1 MFFCRLYELF
11 FSHGKAEICTNR
23 TTTLI
28 TMISVISLK
37 DKIKEIGGKPWSPID
52 VARVND
58 QVVRLSLL
66 EGEFHWHK
74 HTNED
79 ELFYVVKGKIVI
91 QLKDQPDITLS
102 EGQMAVIPK
111 GVEHCPRSLEPS
123 YVLLFEPYVL
133 KTRGD

>member
-1 MFFCRLYELF
+1 
-11 FSHGKAEICTNR
+11 
-23 TTTLI
+23 
-28 TMISVISLK
+28 MISVISLR
-37 DKIKEIGGKPWSPID
+37 DKIQEVGGKAWSLVD

-79 ELFYVVKGKIVI
+79 ELFYVVKGNIVI
-91 QLKDQPDITLS
+91 QLKDQPDITLG

-111 GVEHCPRSLEPS
+111 GVMHCPKSLEPS
-123 YVLLFEPYVL
+123 YVLLFEPSNASTT
-133 KTRGD
+133 KNSIN

>member
-1 MFFCRLYELF
+1 MV
-11 FSHGKAEICTNR
+11 SI
-23 TTTLI
+23 
-28 TMISVISLK
+28 ISLK
-37 DKIKEIGGKPWSPID
+37 DKIQEIGGKVWSPVD
-52 VARVND
+52 VGRVND

-79 ELFYVVKGKIVI
+79 ELFYVLKGRIVI
-91 QLKDQPDITLS
+91 QLKDQPHITLR

-111 GVEHCPRSLEPS
+111 GKEHCPKSSRHS

-133 KTRGD
+133 ETCGN

>member
-1 MFFCRLYELF
+1 MV
-11 FSHGKAEICTNR
+11 
-23 TTTLI
+23 I
-28 TMISVISLK
+28 TMISIISLK
-37 DKIKEIGGKPWSPID
+37 DKIKEIGGKPWSPVD

-58 QVVRLSLL
+58 QVVRMALL

-91 QLKDQPDITLS
+91 QLKDQPNITLR
-102 EGQMAVIPK
+102 EGQIAVIPK
-111 GVEHCPRSLEPS
+111 GVEHCPKSLEPS

-133 KTRGD
+133 QTRGD